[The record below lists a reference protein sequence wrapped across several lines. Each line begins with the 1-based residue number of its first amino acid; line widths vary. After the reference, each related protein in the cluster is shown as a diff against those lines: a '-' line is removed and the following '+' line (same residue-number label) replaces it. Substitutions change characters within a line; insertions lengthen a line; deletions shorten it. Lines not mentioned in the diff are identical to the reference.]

1 VVDTSL
7 RVQSNGGHASGMIA
21 EKAME
26 LQEMTRFLWKRE
38 AWRPWSWQLVS
49 VQNPA
54 LDIPS
59 DYRPG
64 NLTAMP
70 AF

>member
-1 VVDTSL
+1 
-7 RVQSNGGHASGMIA
+7 MIA
-21 EKAME
+21 EKALE

-64 NLTAMP
+64 NLSAMP